1 MSDKNTTNTKNTK
14 KEDEWETIIQN
25 IESFIDV
32 RKYTYETLDQL
43 YNLNLYDEDAV
54 IEFLYK
60 YS

>member
-1 MSDKNTTNTKNTK
+1 MSDKNTKNTKNTK